1 MVLFLVTVLAAISCI
16 NAQTLTTQP
25 DATSTLTPPAAIKSK
40 WSDYRPIK
48 LDRDA
53 GLFTFFPYTLEQR
66 NVLVS
71 NAENI
76 FKAWVHFESKI
87 KHHGQQANPY
97 PALEHIRNNIETLT
111 DKQLQLELLD
121 VFTRARDEHTIMTL
135 AGTHSCFFATIGISF
150 QFIDGPGDIIKDPTI
165 VVSKPVNREILNLL
179 RDTAYNRI
187 NIGDRLVSIN
197 GLTFYEWKEK
207 HRNAI
212 GGSTESYSQRLALK
226 YLTSRDG
233 SLTPLP
239 DEDSIELKLKSHSG
253 IIYEVNVPYM
263 SAYRHTCWE
272 YSSKLYT
279 QLTGVNLDT
288 HLQNTVAVK
297 ANSHAL
303 PTTTVDDHTT
313 SSQSTK
319 SLLTPRRIRK
329 RDQSSQDQNTGR
341 LSKRDLQITFY
352 QTSILELSWTIWNPN
367 DQNMGIIKLTSFK
380 CTSRTTNTR
389 DIPEGI
395 REVRRL
401 LTTVLKK
408 TNSILI
414 DVREGGGGSMSFA
427 NAIPQLFKS
436 KLEPFQVKYLM
447 NKVTYNMFVHP
458 PIDLK
463 SSRDAWFKTPAKSQY
478 SVFHDFLDPRASNIY
493 DQVYTKPVGVFT
505 SGDCMSACEIMTGTM
520 QSFKIGT
527 VFGEDVTTAG
537 SGANIW
543 SLDPELI
550 DCDPIDFKPM
560 PFKKE
565 LTSDT
570 KEIFYNKMTVGHR
583 AFVRNG
589 DHKGQSV
596 EDVGIVSDVVIRPRL
611 KDIIPGATG
620 NSRYDYIADYLI
632 KIGKRSAKTVW
643 NLWGIL

>member
-1 MVLFLVTVLAAISCI
+1 MIQHV
-16 NAQTLTTQP
+16 Q
-25 DATSTLTPPAAIKSK
+25 
-40 WSDYRPIK
+40 
-48 LDRDA
+48 
-53 GLFTFFPYTLEQR
+53 
-66 NVLVS
+66 
-71 NAENI
+71 
-76 FKAWVHFESKI
+76 AWVHFESKI

-97 PALEHIRNNIETLT
+97 PALEHIRNNIRTLT
-111 DKQLQLELLD
+111 DEQLQLGLLD
-121 VFTRARDEHTIMTL
+121 IFTRARDGHTTMTL
-135 AGTHSCFFATIGISF
+135 AGTHRCFLVTTGISF

-165 VVSKPVNREILNLL
+165 VVSKPVNRQILNLL

-197 GLTFYEWKEK
+197 GLTFYKWKKK
-207 HRNAI
+207 HRNVI
-212 GGSTESYSQRLALK
+212 GGSTESHSQRLALK

-352 QTSILELSWTIWNPN
+352 QTSILGLSWTIWNPN
-367 DQNMGIIKLTSFK
+367 DQNMGIIKLTSFR

-389 DIPEGI
+389 DIPEAI
-395 REVRRL
+395 REVKRL

-447 NKVTYNMFVHP
+447 NKVTYNIFVHP
-458 PIDLK
+458 PIDSR
-463 SSRDAWFKTPAKSQY
+463 SSRDAWFKTPAKSKY
-478 SVFHDFLDPRASNIY
+478 SVFHDFMDPRASNIY
-493 DQVYTKPVGVFT
+493 DQVYTKPELCSRLKLEQCLVR
-505 SGDCMSACEIMTGTM
+505 MS
-520 QSFKIGT
+520 Q
-527 VFGEDVTTAG
+527 AG
-537 SGANIW
+537 SGANVW

-550 DCDPIDFKPM
+550 THDPIDFKPM

-570 KEIFYNKMTVGHR
+570 KEIFYNEMTVGHR

-589 DHKGQSV
+589 DHKGKPV

-632 KIGKRSAKTVW
+632 KIGKRPAKTVW